1 MSYLATIDP
10 EDLTPKQM
18 RKILNSFRAESL
30 MRHKRKKN
38 RPEEDDEDDGD
49 EEEDKENSDL
59 VDLHREHKGDD
70 KAPDVTKDDLP
81 EGVELPGDE
90 DEEEETKEDKKK
102 NKNKKEK

>member
-18 RKILNSFRAESL
+18 RKLINSFRSESL

-49 EEEDKENSDL
+49 EDEDKENSDL

-70 KAPDVTKDDLP
+70 KAPEVNRDDLP
-81 EGVELPGDE
+81 KGAELPGDE
-90 DEEEETKEDKKK
+90 EEDETKEDKKK